1 MLKESVNF
9 MVKKII
15 LNSNKYYY
23 TYLDDVFQGLGDS
36 MKEYNWLIADY
47 ECNYYPNDFFQKN
60 RHNYIWLSSKELSN
74 LILGNEIQFIWGIFL
89 AFKKNVKKED
99 VLMYAPPS
107 SHIDVCND
115 KVVFQNPL
123 SELEIISCDS
133 RKLYVISKEDSH
145 INNFLLKFSEGK
157 EL

>member
-1 MLKESVNF
+1 MLKGSVNF

-15 LNSNKYYY
+15 LNSSKYYY
-23 TYLDDVFQGLGDS
+23 TYLDDIFQGLGDS
-36 MKEYNWLIADY
+36 IKEYNWLIADY

-89 AFKKNVKKED
+89 AFKKNVRKED
-99 VLMYAPPS
+99 VLMYDLPS

-133 RKLYVISKEDSH
+133 RKLYIISKEDSH